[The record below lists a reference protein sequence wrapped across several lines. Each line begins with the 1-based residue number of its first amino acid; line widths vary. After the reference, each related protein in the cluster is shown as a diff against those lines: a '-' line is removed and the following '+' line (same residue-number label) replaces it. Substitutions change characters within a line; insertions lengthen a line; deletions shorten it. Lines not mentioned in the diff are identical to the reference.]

1 LRQLTSNLLGIGLA
15 VAQYL
20 LSTSPSHNLVVVA
33 RSYEPLRR
41 LKEEYP
47 NQVEV
52 LNGDLADMSLAD
64 KAVNLALSTFGR
76 LDGLVLNHGTMGQVC
91 KIAATDPEQWKR
103 VFDVNFISLVAFVS
117 PSWVK
122 NCR

>member
-1 LRQLTSNLLGIGLA
+1 M
-15 VAQYL
+15 AQYL
-20 LSTSPSHNLVVVA
+20 LSASPPHNLVVVA
-33 RSYEPLRR
+33 RSYEPLHR
-41 LKEEYP
+41 LKEQYP

-52 LNGDLADMSLAD
+52 LSGDLADMSLAN

-91 KIAATDPEQWKR
+91 KIAAADPEQWKR

>member
-1 LRQLTSNLLGIGLA
+1 M
-15 VAQYL
+15 AQYL
-20 LSTSPSHNLVVVA
+20 LSASPPHNLVVVA
-33 RSYEPLRR
+33 RSYEPLHR
-41 LKEEYP
+41 LKEAYP

-52 LNGDLADMSLAD
+52 LSGDLADMSLAN
-64 KAVNLALSTFGR
+64 KAVSLALSAFGR

-91 KIAATDPEQWKR
+91 KIAAADPEQWKR

-117 PSWVK
+117 PWVK